1 MNTDKLLTLIDQHNG
16 LKTAYRH
23 LAQRYRTAVNDAAK
37 LSAEMTVEVDDLA
50 EQIILK
56 PIDELAAMSAEELEA
71 AGLAAG
77 LAAGQI
83 RRLVAAR
90 RLAARLQAETEA
102 RAEELKQSQI
112 VVDRLGEYAR
122 QRGEPVN
129 L

>member
-1 MNTDKLLTLIDQHNG
+1 MNTDKLLTLIDLHNG

-56 PIDELAAMSAEELEA
+56 PIDELAAMAAEELE
-71 AGLAAG
+71 AAG

-90 RLAARLQAETEA
+90 RLAARLQSETEA
-102 RAEELKQSQI
+102 QAEDLKQSQI
-112 VVDRLGEYAR
+112 VVDHLVEYAR

>member
-56 PIDELAAMSAEELEA
+56 PIDALAAMSAEELE
-71 AGLAAG
+71 AAG

-112 VVDRLGEYAR
+112 VIDRLGEYAR